1 MVLGVVS
8 CRLGV
13 LVSVSALASLL
24 YRRGGGPGARSSSSS
39 VPAII
44 HSPYPTWKQVLA
56 AVGTGSGSAFSV
68 SGGLSTSVTWRAY
81 GVRWVLTERVSP
93 SWGLPAFLCALL
105 ARADSLTSHLNGEG
119 DWVVERVRRAFFV
132 VAGHH

>member
-68 SGGLSTSVTWRAY
+68 SGGLSALVTWRAY
-81 GVRWVLTERVSP
+81 GVCWVLTEWVSQRP
-93 SWGLPAFLCALL
+93 SAP
-105 ARADSLTSHLNGEG
+105 S
-119 DWVVERVRRAFFV
+119 
-132 VAGHH
+132 